1 VADSEHL
8 VILHNGS
15 RRWNL
20 WREENPHIR
29 PDLSNADLSSE
40 RQDLEELT
48 EARINW
54 NVLNVDPDELI
65 PWSTGE
71 NDPDEVSPRDPDLIK
86 ATPYKHGLM
95 GANLTGVLLNG
106 ANLAGANLSD
116 ADLDWSDL
124 SGADLR
130 NTNLCR
136 TNLTGADLRSA
147 SLQKARL
154 NHAILT
160 DAQLWETQRAGW
172 SILGVICERAFWDRN
187 AKEPSLYKPGEFERL
202 HSEQTCIELFYQN
215 GVSTFELST
224 LPALLQRLAT
234 KHPNANIRLKTIEET
249 GGGAKITISLG
260 DASPEVAESIQADA
274 ARAQHLQLALRGR
287 EDELIDLK
295 AALRATERAYDKL
308 LDKWSDSRGH
318 QITIDRIQ
326 GTLQL
331 GDHASADYRAAVFN
345 DTAPL
350 IQLLTELLAAQ
361 PASTIAAAAQTAKAE
376 LQKPTPD
383 KPALKRSLEFLK
395 DLATE
400 AVKKGAGKLGER
412 AASTDWPALHHQITQ
427 FLHHL
432 S

>member
-1 VADSEHL
+1 MANPEHL
-8 VILHNGS
+8 AKLKEGIDAWNRWRKKNTVPVVELSGAYLVRANLIRANLQGADLRGAKLTGAKLDGAKLNGAKLSMAEMQEASLSGANLH
-15 RRWNL
+15 RANL
-20 WREENPHIR
+20 
-29 PDLSNADLSSE
+29 LSTKLRNANLTNADLS
-40 RQDLEELT
+40 QT
-48 EARINW
+48 
-54 NVLNVDPDELI
+54 
-65 PWSTGE
+65 
-71 NDPDEVSPRDPDLIK
+71 
-86 ATPYKHGLM
+86 
-95 GANLTGVLLNG
+95 NLR
-106 ANLAGANLSD
+106 LA
-116 ADLDWSDL
+116 DL
-124 SGADLR
+124 SGADISH
-130 NTNLCR
+130 
-136 TNLTGADLRSA
+136 ADLRSA
-147 SLQKARL
+147 NLQQSNLKLAV
-154 NHAILT
+154 LT
-160 DAQLWETQRAGW
+160 GCKIWETQRAAW
-172 SILGVICERAFWDRN
+172 EIKEVFCERIYWDSE
-187 AKEPSLYKPGEFERL
+187 AKVPTEYAPGEFEHL
-202 HSEQTCIELFYQN
+202 YSAQTCIELFYQN